1 MSGKFFGRLIPTG
14 CKVCDPQNESNLK
27 KKLKKNKIL
36 RLSYSMTFN
45 FIYL

>member
-14 CKVCDPQNESNLK
+14 GKVCDPQNESNLK
-27 KKLKKNKIL
+27 KIKKIL

>member
-27 KKLKKNKIL
+27 KNI